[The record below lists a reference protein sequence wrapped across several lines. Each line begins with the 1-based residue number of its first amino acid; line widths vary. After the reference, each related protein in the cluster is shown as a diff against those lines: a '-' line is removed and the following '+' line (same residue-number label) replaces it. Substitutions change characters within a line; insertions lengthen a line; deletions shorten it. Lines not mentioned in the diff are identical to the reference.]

1 MPHPR
6 NRRRRGFWLAL
17 AAVVL
22 LGAGASAA
30 IGWGRARLFAGPLAE
45 ANAAY
50 SRGDWERT
58 ARLAQQRLK
67 QSPGDTEALRL
78 SARAAARQDRDQK
91 ALAIYSRL
99 VPADMKPEDFFLLG
113 KALSLAGQAEPA
125 IKALKVARA
134 GNPDDADTL
143 DLLCR
148 LYYQTDRYY
157 AAEEAAGR
165 LARQPDR
172 EAGAQLMLGNAR
184 DELDD
189 PAGVAQAL
197 HRWMQLD
204 PAGTAALGEP
214 LRPYQYQLARAW
226 LRSGQPALA
235 RQLLQTL
242 LESGPD
248 PEASWL
254 LSRACIQEGNWSRA
268 ETEWNRSS
276 SYRDGNLLEPEPAPY
291 LGEARCAECH
301 RAQFQAVLASRHA
314 TTFARAREI
323 SHLPLP
329 KDAIPDPDD
338 PQVTHEFH
346 REGESVQTEVHAGG
360 RVFRAVVDYAF
371 GSRDHFTTFVGR
383 DDCNRSIMLRMS
395 AYDSPQGLAWSRAT
409 GHPARPADPEGYL
422 GNTLEEGDGVR
433 RCLSCHTT
441 SFRAVLDRVGP
452 AADDRAIGCERCHG
466 PGGHHVAAVAAG
478 FSDLAISR
486 TSKASAAEINW
497 ICSRCHG
504 FSRPDELSASR
515 TNPAWYR
522 FQSDTLAWSRCY
534 TESDG
539 KLSCVTCHDP
549 HRNAETATAKNE
561 GKCLSCH
568 AAGPVPAAIPASP
581 AARSA
586 AARRPGSSQGEQPP
600 KQAMTPCPVNPAKG
614 CLDCHMPRVWQ
625 QDTHSFKTDHYIRVR
640 DRPSQEKRKVG
651 IRTGSSGTPTSQ
663 IKVVSSWNQ
672 PIVAFLSRS
681 IVP

>member
-1 MPHPR
+1 MTEVTIGAPIRECMPHPR
-6 NRRRRGFWLAL
+6 SRRRRGLWLAL

-22 LGAGASAA
+22 LGVGASAA
-30 IGWGRARLFAGPLAE
+30 ISWGKARLFPGPLAE

-50 SRGDWERT
+50 SQGDWDRT

-67 QSPGDTEALRL
+67 QAPGDIEALRL
-78 SARAAARQDRDQK
+78 SARAAARRDRDQK

-99 VPADMKPEDFFLLG
+99 VPADMKLEDFFLLG
-113 KALSLAGQAEPA
+113 RALSLAGHAEPA
-125 IKALKVARA
+125 IKALKIARA

-148 LYYQTDRYY
+148 LYYQTDRYC
-157 AAEEAAGR
+157 AAEEAAAR

-197 HRWMQLD
+197 HRWLELD
-204 PAGTAALGEP
+204 PAGTAALSGP

-226 LRSGQPALA
+226 LRSRQPALA

-242 LESGPD
+242 LRSGPD

-254 LSRACIQEGNWSRA
+254 LSRAYIQERDWSRA

-276 SYRDGNLLEPEPAPY
+276 SYRDRNRLEPEPAPY
-291 LGEARCAECH
+291 LGEARCALCH

-314 TTFARAREI
+314 TTFARARDI

-329 KDAIPDPDD
+329 EDPLPDPGD

-346 REGESVQTEVHAGG
+346 REGESVRTEVRAGG

-371 GSRDHFTTFVGR
+371 GSHDHFTTFVGR
-383 DDCNRSIMLRMS
+383 DDRNRSIMLRMS
-395 AYDSPQGLAWSRAT
+395 AYESPRGLAWDRAT
-409 GHPARPADPEGYL
+409 ALPARPADPEGYL

-441 SFRAVLDRVGP
+441 SFRAVQDRVGP
-452 AADDRAIGCERCHG
+452 VADDHAIGCEKCHG

-478 FSDLAISR
+478 FSDLAIGCP
-486 TSKASAAEINW
+486 SKASAAEINW
-497 ICSRCHG
+497 ICSRCHA

-522 FQSDTLAWSRCY
+522 FQSQTLTWSRCY
-534 TESDG
+534 AESDG

-549 HRNAETATAKNE
+549 HRNAETETAKNE
-561 GKCLSCH
+561 VKCLSCH
-568 AAGPVPAAIPASP
+568 AAGPVPTAIPASP
-581 AARSA
+581 AAHSVP
-586 AARRPGSSQGEQPP
+586 ARRPGGSSQGEQPP
-600 KQAMTPCPVNPAKG
+600 KEAMTPCPVNPARG
-614 CLDCHMPRVWQ
+614 CLDCHMPRAWQ
-625 QDTHSFKTDHYIRVR
+625 QDTHSFKTDHFIRIR
-640 DRPSQEKRKVG
+640 DRPSLEK
-651 IRTGSSGTPTSQ
+651 
-663 IKVVSSWNQ
+663 
-672 PIVAFLSRS
+672 
-681 IVP
+681 